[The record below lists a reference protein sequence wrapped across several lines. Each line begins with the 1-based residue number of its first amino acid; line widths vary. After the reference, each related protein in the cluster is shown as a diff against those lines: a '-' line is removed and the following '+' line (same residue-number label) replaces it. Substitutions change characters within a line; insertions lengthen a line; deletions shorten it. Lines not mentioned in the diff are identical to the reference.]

1 MIFKLIAIFILFI
14 NTSLVGGLNTRYGAG
29 LDVGSRGSGIFF
41 NYLHGNNKKN
51 FDFIGEVRYFDIKGE
66 TESIVYDNWTNQ
78 YITISGQ
85 NLLFIPVLVGFNY
98 HPFAGEIANN
108 FSPFVT
114 IRGGLNLSI
123 DGIEGDGSYKKIW
136 RKAETQWSPIGFF
149 GGGVEFRWYNQS
161 SVALHIG
168 SDIIKL
174 KKEADQK
181 KDYSGLLIHISF
193 NRFLQNK

>member
-1 MIFKLIAIFILFI
+1 MVKISIIFILFMNI
-14 NTSLVGGLNTRYGAG
+14 VFSNSYNTRFGAG
-29 LDVGSRGSGIFF
+29 LDVGSRGSGVFF

-98 HPFAGEIANN
+98 HPFAGKIANN

-114 IRGGLNLSI
+114 IRGGLNLSV
-123 DGIEGDGSYKKIW
+123 DGKEGNGSYKKIW
-136 RKAETQWSPIGFF
+136 RKAETQWSPIAFF